1 MTSFWAEKRVL
12 VTGGAGFVGSH
23 LVDKLVAL
31 KADVTVA
38 DNLSRGSDSRL
49 SQSID
54 RITLKTVDLS
64 NYEMCI
70 DACKNIDVV
79 LNLAARV
86 AGIQFNQTHSADM
99 FRINSRIAMNML
111 EAGRVADVERF
122 LVVSSACVY
131 PSNSSIPTPESEGF
145 LGDPEQTNWG
155 YGWAKRLSEIQ
166 AKAYAE
172 QYGMKIGIVRPYNTY
187 GPRDHFDLG
196 EAHVI
201 PALIRRITDNEDPL
215 NVWGSGKQTRSFIFV
230 EDLVEGLLMSVERYS
245 HAYPINIGSNE
256 EVTIRTLVDLIQT
269 NSKRNQSVIFDTSY
283 PEGQSRRKPDVRK
296 AKNLIGFEATTSIN
310 EGLRKTIGWYEQ
322 IVARAPKL
330 EQIVN
335 R

>member
-1 MTSFWAEKRVL
+1 MSSFWADKRVL

-31 KADVTVA
+31 KADLTVA
-38 DNLSRGSDSRL
+38 DNLSRGSRSRL
-49 SQSID
+49 GQSID
-54 RITLKTVDLS
+54 RISLKPGDLG

-70 DACKNIDVV
+70 DACKDIDVV

-131 PSNSSIPTPESEGF
+131 PGNSSIPTPESEGF

-172 QYGMKIGIVRPYNTY
+172 QYGMKIGIARPYNTY
-187 GPRDHFDLG
+187 GPRDHFDLS

-201 PALIRRITDNEDPL
+201 PALIKRITDNEDPL
-215 NVWGSGKQTRSFIFV
+215 RVWGSGKQTRSFIFV
-230 EDLVEGLLMSVERYS
+230 EDLVQGLLMTAERYP
-245 HAYPINIGSNE
+245 HADPINIGSNE
-256 EVTIRTLVDLIQT
+256 EVTIKELVDDIRT
-269 NSKRNQSVIFDTSY
+269 ISKRNQPVVFDTSY
-283 PEGQSRRKPDVRK
+283 PEGQARRKPDVHK
-296 AKNLIGFEATTSIN
+296 AKDLLGFEATTSIN
-310 EGLRKTIGWYEQ
+310 EGLRKTISWYEQ
-322 IVARAPKL
+322 VLPHAPKM
-330 EQIVN
+330 EQTV